1 MTKRKTTASAAPAES
16 ISFIHQINLSRSD
29 TISQELATRITGMK
43 ITRPYFD
50 GYAQKSAEEALIATG
65 LFARSKLQV
74 RKLGLITLDYTGF
87 IARSTGRACYA
98 NMDFLKRV
106 RILRD
111 LYAFEV
117 DWGDF
122 LKNSFPRIAE
132 SEPRTRQGV
141 K

>member
-1 MTKRKTTASAAPAES
+1 MTKRKTTPSTAQPSTIP
-16 ISFIHQINLSRSD
+16 FIHQINLSRSD
-29 TISQELATRITGMK
+29 AISQELATRITGMK
-43 ITRPYFD
+43 ITRSYVD

-65 LFARSKLQV
+65 LFARSKVQA
-74 RKLGLITLDYTGF
+74 RKLGLVTLDFPGF
-87 IARSTGRACYA
+87 IAKSTGRACYS

-122 LKNSFPRIAE
+122 LKSSFPRIAE

-141 K
+141 R